1 MNEILAVAQSPEHDD
16 ALVAELARRSPD
28 RVTVLL
34 TDRRL
39 EADSASE
46 HRLAELIVRAERA
59 TGAVVVGVAAPDGA
73 LEARH
78 AAVVQGSGEVVLSP
92 A

>member
-16 ALVAELARRSPD
+16 ALVAQLAGRSPD

-34 TDRRL
+34 ADRRL
-39 EADSASE
+39 ESDPASE
-46 HRLAELIVRAERA
+46 RRLAELIVRAERA
-59 TGAVVVGVAAPDGA
+59 TGAVVVGVAAPDGT

-78 AAVVQGSGEVVLSP
+78 ASVVQGSGEVVLSP

>member
-1 MNEILAVAQSPEHDD
+1 MNEILAVATPEHDE

-34 TDRRL
+34 ADRRL
-39 EADSASE
+39 EDDPACE
-46 HRLAELIVRAERA
+46 PRLAELITRAERA

-73 LEARH
+73 LEAR
-78 AAVVQGSGEVVLSP
+78 ACLRWSRAPARCVLTP

>member
-16 ALVAELARRSPD
+16 ALVAQLADRSPD

-34 TDRRL
+34 ADRRL
-39 EADSASE
+39 EADPAAE
-46 HRLAELIVRAERA
+46 ERLASLIVRAERA
-59 TGAVVVGVAAPDGA
+59 TGAIVVGVAAPDGA
-73 LEARH
+73 LDAQH
-78 AAVVQGSGEVVLSP
+78 ASVVQGAGEVMLSP

>member
-16 ALVAELARRSPD
+16 ALVAELAGRTPD

-34 TDRRL
+34 ADRRL
-39 EADSASE
+39 DDPATEA
-46 HRLAELIVRAERA
+46 RLAELIARAERA
-59 TGAVVVGVAAPDGA
+59 TGAVVVGVAAPDGTVQ
-73 LEARH
+73 ARH
-78 AAVVQGSGEVVLSP
+78 ASVVQGAGEVVLSP

>member
-16 ALVAELARRSPD
+16 ALVAELARRLPA

-34 TDRRL
+34 ADRRL
-39 EADSASE
+39 EGDPAAE
-46 HRLAELIVRAERA
+46 QRLAELVVRAERA

-78 AAVVQGSGEVVLSP
+78 ASVVQGAGAVVLSP